1 MEKFYENNNILYK
14 ILSCL
19 LIAMY
24 AVMCLYGS
32 TVCAAGVS
40 FPSNT
45 QEIIDENPSFDYI
58 IVTDYVG
65 DTYFL
70 LSPLAG
76 NGSVQIRIIFNE
88 YSTYSNKTSTYIDL
102 FENQPILKYKLADN
116 SWNKIDKMEYSSIFL
131 SRVDGKTTLSDEEIL
146 NFKKNIHFIHY
157 NSGSVPVAFSKVGI
171 AEDIPF
177 SSDGQRGTGDNN
189 SGNTIGGGN
198 TTGDSKDDE
207 SSDTSWLGSIR
218 NWFSDLFDKIG
229 NIANAVGEVIS
240 NIFSPLFDFIINI
253 LDWLNPF
260 SENFILLR
268 LWNFLADIVSFINP
282 FSDNF
287 LGKKIVSLIGDLLK
301 SLFVPEDD
309 YFTNKIDSL
318 KTSLND
324 RIPYQQYLD
333 DMDSLKNAN
342 NTRNNND
349 ISTFVSLNN
358 YTITDKLVIN
368 MNKFI
373 DFGIFSKYKSTWF
386 VWVRVVIYVL
396 LLLYNINEFTKTLR
410 GVGVINSAGKGYEEG
425 KHANVGKHS
434 A

>member
-1 MEKFYENNNILYK
+1 M
-14 ILSCL
+14 
-19 LIAMY
+19 
-24 AVMCLYGS
+24 
-32 TVCAAGVS
+32 
-40 FPSNT
+40 
-45 QEIIDENPSFDYI
+45 
-58 IVTDYVG
+58 
-65 DTYFL
+65 
-70 LSPLAG
+70 
-76 NGSVQIRIIFNE
+76 
-88 YSTYSNKTSTYIDL
+88 
-102 FENQPILKYKLADN
+102 
-116 SWNKIDKMEYSSIFL
+116 
-131 SRVDGKTTLSDEEIL
+131 
-146 NFKKNIHFIHY
+146 
-157 NSGSVPVAFSKVGI
+157 
-171 AEDIPF
+171 
-177 SSDGQRGTGDNN
+177 
-189 SGNTIGGGN
+189 
-198 TTGDSKDDE
+198 
-207 SSDTSWLGSIR
+207 
-218 NWFSDLFDKIG
+218 
-229 NIANAVGEVIS
+229 
-240 NIFSPLFDFIINI
+240 
-253 LDWLNPF
+253 
-260 SENFILLR
+260 LR

-318 KTSLND
+318 KSSLND

-368 MNKFI
+368 INKFI

-425 KHANVGKHS
+425 KHANVGKHL